1 MTPSPGNTKHRKLD
15 GMLRTVCCA
24 IGAAVLLAG
33 PAQAVTV
40 CAWIDE
46 TLGEDDYRELKL
58 WLEADGPADVY
69 YMIKGEGLS
78 AEGMKAHSPS
88 SGTLV
93 LHPKT
98 PNSPWTFGVT
108 LVPPGKVD
116 VVAEVRAW
124 PKDVFAEEPPP
135 LLAAFTFR
143 RDVPEGET
151 APPKVFAAKPCAAV
165 TLPPSRESNRRFT

>member
-1 MTPSPGNTKHRKLD
+1 MQRALWVAMGTW
-15 GMLRTVCCA
+15 A
-24 IGAAVLLAG
+24 LLAA
-33 PAQAVTV
+33 PAQAATV

-78 AEGMKAHSPS
+78 AEGMTAHSPS

-98 PNSPWTFGVT
+98 PNTPWTFGVT
-108 LVPPGKVD
+108 LVPPGKID

-135 LLAAFTFR
+135 LIM
-143 RDVPEGET
+143 
-151 APPKVFAAKPCAAV
+151 
-165 TLPPSRESNRRFT
+165 